1 MARINWWAAFSDRWC
16 CGPEDEAAR
25 RRQQTAEDPRFRRAI
40 GETQSRHETAEML
53 QTAWQTVGHWLGGG
67 GGETHDGGEAR
78 SWLPPR
84 VLGVGRVLWA
94 QLLLQGAVASNWVV
108 LSAALAAVVFVAV
121 AQRREN
127 QR

>member
-1 MARINWWAAFSDRWC
+1 M
-16 CGPEDEAAR
+16 R

-53 QTAWQTVGHWLGGG
+53 QTMWQTVGHWLGIG
-67 GGETHDGGEAR
+67 GGETQDGGEAR

-94 QLLLQGAVASNWVV
+94 QILLQGAVASNWVV